1 MEQWLE
7 LWWFAYIVLPVL
19 IFLARILDVTLGT
32 IRILFISRGIKTLA
46 ALLGFFEVFIW
57 LVVISGMMR
66 GLNSPFYY
74 IFYAAGF
81 AAGNYVGITLE
92 RRLHI
97 GKIALRVILSEN
109 SDALIKYF
117 QKKGYGITI
126 VDAEG
131 ARGPVKILYS
141 ILERKNLDSLI
152 SEVKRFNPKAFY
164 SVEDVKT
171 VSEGNFPVT
180 ERTRGL
186 GLNKVLK
193 STPLRKGK

>member
-1 MEQWLE
+1 MEQWLQV
-7 LWWFAYIVLPVL
+7 WWFAYIVLPIL
-19 IFLARILDVTLGT
+19 IFFARILDVTLGT

-57 LVVISGMMR
+57 LVVISGIMR
-66 GLNSPFYY
+66 TLHSPFYY

-81 AAGNYVGITLE
+81 AAGNWVGITLE
-92 RRLHI
+92 RHLHI
-97 GKIALRVILSEN
+97 GKIALRVITSEN
-109 SDALIKYF
+109 SDDLIGYF
-117 QKKGYGITI
+117 REQGFGIT
-126 VDAEG
+126 VVNAEG

-141 ILERKNLDSLI
+141 IVERRNLNALI
-152 SEVKRFNPKAFY
+152 DEVKRFNPKAFY

-171 VSEGNFPVT
+171 VSEGNFPVSG
-180 ERTRGL
+180 RAKGQ